1 MIYQYSQKNRLEE
14 PHHYMYTSFQG
25 YELLASYH
33 SSRLDLIR
41 DLAVANQKNE
51 ALDAVFMIY
60 ALSIMEYR
68 INQTSSD
75 AAERLWALLKA
86 DSFTMANSVTDDK
99 VTGLA
104 NSLIAFTISESV
116 RTQDLLNALISALLI
131 RGTKADTK
139 IWLDRLV
146 QRFEVTKK
154 LYETYQPS
162 FRKGEDSSTKVR
174 LYWLFALALSLYYLK
189 YNEIKYLSALLKI
202 CDLLC
207 SLPKDVLENTIPPL
221 GLKLVLIAE
230 IFSVQ
235 LLAEQ
240 KGICLES
247 T

>member
-1 MIYQYSQKNRLEE
+1 MIYRYSQKNRLEE
-14 PHHYMYTSFQG
+14 PHHYMYTPFQG
-25 YELLASYH
+25 GKLLTSYH

-41 DLAVANQKNE
+41 DLTMSSQINE
-51 ALDAVFMIY
+51 ALDAVFLIH
-60 ALSIMEYR
+60 ALSIVEYR
-68 INQTSSD
+68 FNQTSSD
-75 AAERLWALLKA
+75 IAERLWALLKV
-86 DSFTMANSVTDDK
+86 DNFKMANNATEDK
-99 VTGLA
+99 VTVLA
-104 NSLIAFTISESV
+104 NRLIAFTLSESV
-116 RTQDLLNALISALLI
+116 KTQDLLNALISALLI
-131 RGTKADTK
+131 CGAKLDTK

-154 LYETYQPS
+154 LYETYQPG
-162 FRKGEDSSTKVR
+162 FRKGEDSSTKIR

-189 YNEIKYLSALLKI
+189 YNEIKYLSTLLKI

-207 SLPKDVLENTIPPL
+207 SLPKDALENTIPIL

-240 KGICLES
+240 KGICLGS